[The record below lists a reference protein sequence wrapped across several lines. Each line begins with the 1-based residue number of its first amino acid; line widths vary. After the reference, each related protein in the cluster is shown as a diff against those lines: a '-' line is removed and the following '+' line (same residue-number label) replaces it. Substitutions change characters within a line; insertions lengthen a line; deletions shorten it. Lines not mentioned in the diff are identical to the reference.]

1 MRDADRHLIA
11 SAANQLIGPVS
22 ETAAAAC
29 IDNILAARAALLLH
43 FRTGVYIPLGKLD
56 FLQFPILRN
65 GVFINYWSSS
75 FFIEHACCKSAL
87 LRDSSFLQ
95 VEGSAAMQMSC
106 DVFISEC
113 FRYIS
118 KDPSDLNWQLDTGV
132 WNGFKRIVH
141 SVWFWY
147 LSMLAPTGALLN
159 TKLSLVLP

>member
-43 FRTGVYIPLGKLD
+43 FRIGVYIPSEFFFFTNPYIKE
-56 FLQFPILRN
+56 
-65 GVFINYWSSS
+65 WSFYSLP
-75 FFIEHACCKSAL
+75 FFSIERACCKSAL
-87 LRDSSFLQ
+87 LMDSSFLQ

-118 KDPSDLNWQLDTGV
+118 KDPSDLN
-132 WNGFKRIVH
+132 
-141 SVWFWY
+141 
-147 LSMLAPTGALLN
+147 
-159 TKLSLVLP
+159 